1 MRTFFRTLLGTLQAL
16 VQALQAIADRLV
28 DRSTDA
34 LIERVQQLE
43 ASRAL
48 WEGEMQAAAVKIESR
63 FNAARAAEERARPK
77 RPRHRDDDEEA
88 DFGADAEAAAHELAR
103 SHAAGGGASP
113 MLALPTPL
121 AGDARSQIRA
131 RKWGRS

>member
-1 MRTFFRTLLGTLQAL
+1 MRAFFRGLLGTLQAL
-16 VQALQAIADRLV
+16 VQVLQLVADRLV

-77 RPRHRDDDEEA
+77 RPRQRVDDEEA
-88 DFGADAEAAAHELAR
+88 DFGPDAEAAANELAR
-103 SHAAGGGASP
+103 VHAQGSGSGEVLTVRPA
-113 MLALPTPL
+113 L
-121 AGDARSQIRA
+121 AGDPRATIRA
-131 RKWGRS
+131 RKWGRA